1 MIFNKNVLAGFVKW
15 GNGVNGN
22 AKERFK
28 FLCLNKNSN
37 HSNRVQQNMFFSFEL
52 QWASCDF
59 QLLMQPNQT
68 FLLECHL
75 LLLCALFAVVVVVVV
90 VLSCGAKAQP
100 SHSRIYPGRGY
111 YYLSNPQ
118 PAGDKSK

>member
-1 MIFNKNVLAGFVKW
+1 MDSSCKNKEPKSKQNIFNKNVLAGFVKW
-15 GNGVNGN
+15 GNGGNGN

-37 HSNRVQQNMFFSFEL
+37 HSNRVQQKMFFSFEL

-59 QLLMQPNQT
+59 QLLMQSNQT

-90 VLSCGAKAQP
+90 VVK
-100 SHSRIYPGRGY
+100 
-111 YYLSNPQ
+111 
-118 PAGDKSK
+118 